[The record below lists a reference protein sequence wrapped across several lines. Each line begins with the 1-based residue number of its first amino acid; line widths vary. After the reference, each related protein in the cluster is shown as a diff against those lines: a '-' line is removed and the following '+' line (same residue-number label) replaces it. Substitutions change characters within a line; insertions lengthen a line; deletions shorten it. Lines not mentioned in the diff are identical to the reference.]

1 MIGFEYI
8 CNLFNKKYINIA
20 IELCIAKQ
28 TINSWTSGKRKIPK
42 KYIPILSEKF
52 NIPKEYFQKEI
63 NDLDKIKIQKI
74 KLDNDIKMYK
84 KIHKIEGDVHYDE

>member
-20 IELCIAKQ
+20 KELGITRQ

-52 NIPKEYFQKEI
+52 NVPQEYFQKRL

-74 KLDNDIKMYK
+74 KLDNDIKEYEQQNNTL
-84 KIHKIEGDVHYDE
+84 IVL